1 MIKSVKLVLPKLG
14 LKFRFHLWIVL
25 GKLQLIVDC
34 SVVGKGISNC
44 YLILMQIMLVIIFI
58 RVP

>member
-34 SVVGKGISNC
+34 GGVGKGICNC
-44 YLILMQIMLVIIFI
+44 YLTLIQNMLVIIFI